1 MRESGVTLIECLVT
15 LAIVAALVGLAA
27 PSLSDQLNAAR
38 ALTGAHQI
46 YTAAQYARSMAQTLE
61 TTVTLCPLPSATDAN
76 RLCGGDFSGALVAYH
91 ASTDGPS
98 ILRVWTAP
106 GGIEVRNRSGSD
118 VVTGEIRWHADG
130 FGQRNLSLSVCA
142 GGHNW
147 TVFINRLGRP
157 RLAKAGGLCPDTK
170 TI

>member
-15 LAIVAALVGLAA
+15 LAIVAVLVGLAA

-98 ILRVWTAP
+98 ILHRGP
-106 GGIEVRNRSGSD
+106 QSIGIRCRHG
-118 VVTGEIRWHADG
+118 
-130 FGQRNLSLSVCA
+130 
-142 GGHNW
+142 
-147 TVFINRLGRP
+147 
-157 RLAKAGGLCPDTK
+157 
-170 TI
+170 